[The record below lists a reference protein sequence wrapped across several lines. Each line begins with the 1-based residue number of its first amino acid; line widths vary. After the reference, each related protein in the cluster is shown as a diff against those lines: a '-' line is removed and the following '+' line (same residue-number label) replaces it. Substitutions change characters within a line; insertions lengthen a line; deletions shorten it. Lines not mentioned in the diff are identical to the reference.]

1 MKIARALFALQ
12 LLCAAEP
19 AMAQVTPDRTT
30 ATTVTRTPSG
40 SITVGIAPANK
51 SGISHNAYTEFST
64 PKDGVRLNNRG
75 IDATTIVNE
84 VTSTRRS
91 LLNGPVEVLG
101 SRAHVVVANPN
112 GITVDGARFLNTGG
126 VALSGGR
133 VRYEAVGASGL
144 VNAVLPTGDGG
155 ITVTGAGLSGAM
167 TTLQIIAGRIKI
179 DGQVANTH
187 ISPSA
192 NIALVAGRSE
202 VTLDSSVSPLV
213 TLRPFASRRDLDA
226 RAKDIL
232 VDITPRGSLSAS
244 RVTVAV
250 NARGAGVSYAGRGQA
265 TIGDFRIDANGKV
278 TTKGAIIRAEKSVRI
293 AANEIKILNDSR
305 RQSELSSITKAV
317 TLLARAGDIAL
328 HGAVTG
334 AERADDDRAS
344 MGGVTLK
351 AAGRVSLFSESA
363 DRLAIAFSSRDDL
376 FIHAQKGLV
385 NDTGR
390 LLSNATTVIRTGGT
404 LANIT
409 DAPTLAAETR
419 IIKRRYPGVFGSLFG
434 LKRVVSIQT
443 FQFGPTRIPGQMGYI
458 AGEAIDIRAE
468 RLENDGEI
476 DALDGSLIIET
487 ASVVNTGFPTGNL
500 SFTKNCGVFCWSE
513 GKSSIAV
520 LGGKI
525 NAAGSAEIKA
535 SGKVE
540 NAGDIV
546 AYGNLSVSAPTVIGR
561 AIFTPE
567 FASRPA
573 GFYNAFTGSTAL
585 ASLLPIGGSFLAP
598 SGTVTI
604 DSKNPLILSGGA
616 ARGQVATEVPGGT
629 AQGEANQPKFSGGLH
644 HIGLLRSWL
653 E

>member
-1 MKIARALFALQ
+1 M
-12 LLCAAEP
+12 
-19 AMAQVTPDRTT
+19 
-30 ATTVTRTPSG
+30 
-40 SITVGIAPANK
+40 VGIAPANR

-64 PKDGVRLNNRG
+64 PKAGVRLNNRG

-91 LLNGPVEVLG
+91 LLNGPIEVLG

-112 GITVDGARFLNTGG
+112 GIIVDGARFLNTGG

-133 VRYEAVGASGL
+133 VRYDAVGASGL
-144 VNAVLPTGDGG
+144 VNAVLPTGAGG

-167 TTLQIIAGRIKI
+167 TTLQLIAGRIKI
-179 DGQVANTH
+179 DGQVTNTH
-187 ISPSA
+187 ISPNA
-192 NIALVAGRSE
+192 NIAVVAGRSE
-202 VTLDSSVSPLV
+202 VTLDSSVSPLI
-213 TLRPFASRRDLDA
+213 TLRPLASRRDLDA
-226 RAKDIL
+226 GAKDIL

-244 RVTVAV
+244 RVTLAV

-278 TTKGAIIRAEKSVRI
+278 MARGAVIRAEKSIRI
-293 AANEIKILNDSR
+293 AATGIEILNDPR
-305 RQSELSSITKAV
+305 RQSELSSITKAI
-317 TLLARAGDIAL
+317 TLLASAGDIVL

-351 AAGRVSLFSESA
+351 ASGHLNVLSESA
-363 DRLAIAFSSRDDL
+363 DRLAIAFSSKDDL
-376 FIHAQKGLV
+376 FIDVREGLV

-404 LANIT
+404 LANVT
-409 DAPTLAAETR
+409 NAPMLAAESR
-419 IIKRRYPGVFGSLFG
+419 IIKRRYPGMFGALFG
-434 LKRVVSIQT
+434 LRRVVSIQN
-443 FQFGPTRIPGQMGYI
+443 FNFGSTRIPGQMGYI
-458 AGEAIDIRAE
+458 AGEAIDIRAG
-468 RLENDGEI
+468 RLQNEGEI
-476 DALDGSLIIET
+476 DALDGSLIIE
-487 ASVVNTGFPTGNL
+487 ASSVSNTGFHTGNL
-500 SFTKNCGVFCWSE
+500 KFTKKCGVFCWSE
-513 GKSSIAV
+513 GTSSIAV

-535 SGKVE
+535 SGEVE

-546 AYGNLSVSAPTVIGR
+546 AYGNLSISASTVIGR
-561 AIFTPE
+561 AIFAPE
-567 FASRPA
+567 FANRPA
-573 GFYNAFTGSTAL
+573 GFYNAFAGSRAL
-585 ASLLPIGGSFLAP
+585 ASLSPIGGSFLAP

-604 DSKNPLILSGGA
+604 DTKNPLILSGGA
-616 ARGQVATEVPGGT
+616 ARGQIATEILRGI
-629 AQGEANQPKFSGGLH
+629 AQGETNQPKFSGGLH